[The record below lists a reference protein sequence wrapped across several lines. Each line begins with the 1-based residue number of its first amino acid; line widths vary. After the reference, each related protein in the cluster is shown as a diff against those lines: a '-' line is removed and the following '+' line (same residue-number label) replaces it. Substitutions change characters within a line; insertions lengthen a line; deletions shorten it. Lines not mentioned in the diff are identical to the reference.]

1 MEEVSSSPAPQ
12 AGPQDWDPEGPGIL
26 LDRDLG
32 AIGAPG
38 GGKDKAPSP
47 QAPRGL
53 RGALR
58 GPRVLF
64 LAPPPRGLWG
74 SPVPRGP
81 RGALLMRRGPMDA
94 RAPRG
99 AQDPRVLGA
108 PRGPPARRSLTQR
121 SRAQTLAQGSLEPPG
136 GFGNWGWVLGTLG
149 PSGPPEDP
157 QGGWAPGAPR
167 PGIPGPG
174 APSAPA
180 VRPNTQDGVSGGL
193 RGSCGEPKGPRGPPG
208 PGPADR
214 SRIPPSPTFP

>member
-1 MEEVSSSPAPQ
+1 M
-12 AGPQDWDPEGPGIL
+12 GP
-26 LDRDLG
+26 
-32 AIGAPG
+32 PG
-38 GGKDKAPSP
+38 GWKEKAPSP
-47 QAPRGL
+47 RAPGGL

-58 GPRVLF
+58 GPQVLF

-81 RGALLMRRGPMDA
+81 PGALLMRRGPMDA

-136 GFGNWGWVLGTLG
+136 GSGNWGWLLGTLG
-149 PSGPPEDP
+149 PLGPPEDP
-157 QGGWAPGAPR
+157 QDSWAPGAPW

-174 APSAPA
+174 APCSRGQTRHPGQ
-180 VRPNTQDGVSGGL
+180 RFRRSSGL
-193 RGSCGEPKGPRGPPG
+193 PRGAQGPPWA
-208 PGPADR
+208 PR
-214 SRIPPSPTFP
+214 SRASRPLKDSPFNDLPSIIPYQ